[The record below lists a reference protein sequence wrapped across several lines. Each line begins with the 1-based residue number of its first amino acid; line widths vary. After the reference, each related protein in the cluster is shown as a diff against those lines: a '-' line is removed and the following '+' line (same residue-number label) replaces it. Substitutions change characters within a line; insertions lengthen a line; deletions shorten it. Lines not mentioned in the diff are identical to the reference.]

1 MNDRRKQRVFA
12 ISTIVGLALMTA
24 CNNPP
29 PSDQHLQEQAAQA
42 TENAKQASKEAL
54 AQARVAAANAE
65 QTVNDVAAGVK
76 QGMDSKTPA
85 DNARIDLN
93 GASEADLTSLPGISV
108 VKARQII
115 QNRPYTSTHDLVKS
129 GVLTRASVRR
139 DRFQGDGALRRE
151 SQPLRTHLFCRI
163 RLVLTR
169 HPGLN

>member
-1 MNDRRKQRVFA
+1 MTVQGNKRVLA
-12 ISTIVGLALMTA
+12 ISTIVGLTLLGG

-29 PSDQHLQEQAAQA
+29 PSDQHLQDQAAQA

-76 QGMDSKTPA
+76 QGLDTKTPA
-85 DNARIDLN
+85 DSTRIDLN
-93 GASEADLTSLPGISV
+93 NASEADLTSLPGVSV

-129 GVLTRASVRR
+129 GVLTEHQFEAIAGKVTVR
-139 DRFQGDGALRRE
+139 
-151 SQPLRTHLFCRI
+151 
-163 RLVLTR
+163 
-169 HPGLN
+169 

>member
-1 MNDRRKQRVFA
+1 MTVQGNKRVLA
-12 ISTIVGLALMTA
+12 ISTIVGLAFLA
-24 CNNPP
+24 GCNNPP

-76 QGMDSKTPA
+76 QGIGTKTAADS
-85 DNARIDLN
+85 ARIDLN
-93 GASEADLTSLPGISV
+93 NASETDLTSLPGVSV

-129 GVLTRASVRR
+129 GVLTEHQFDQIAPKV
-139 DRFQGDGALRRE
+139 
-151 SQPLRTHLFCRI
+151 TVH
-163 RLVLTR
+163 
-169 HPGLN
+169 

>member
-1 MNDRRKQRVFA
+1 MDVQGKKRLLA
-12 ISTIVGLALMTA
+12 ISTIVGLAFLAA

-29 PSDQHLQEQAAQA
+29 PSDQHLQEQAAQT

-76 QGMDSKTPA
+76 QGLNSKTPA

-115 QNRPYTSTHDLVKS
+115 QHRPYTSTHDLVTS
-129 GVLTRASVRR
+129 GVLTEHQFDDVAPKV
-139 DRFQGDGALRRE
+139 
-151 SQPLRTHLFCRI
+151 TVH
-163 RLVLTR
+163 
-169 HPGLN
+169 

>member
-1 MNDRRKQRVFA
+1 MSDRRKQRVFA
-12 ISTIVGLALMTA
+12 ISTIVGIALMTA

-76 QGMDSKTPA
+76 QGMDSKTAA

-93 GASEADLTSLPGISV
+93 SASEADLTSLPGISV

-129 GVLTRASVRR
+129 GVLTEHQFDEIAPKV
-139 DRFQGDGALRRE
+139 
-151 SQPLRTHLFCRI
+151 TVH
-163 RLVLTR
+163 
-169 HPGLN
+169 

>member
-1 MNDRRKQRVFA
+1 MNVQGKQRVLA
-12 ISTIVGLALMTA
+12 ISTVVGLALLAA

-76 QGMDSKTPA
+76 QGLDTKTPA
-85 DNARIDLN
+85 DSARIDLN

-115 QNRPYTSTHDLVKS
+115 QHRPYTSTHDLVKS
-129 GVLTRASVRR
+129 GLLTERQFDDIAPKV
-139 DRFQGDGALRRE
+139 
-151 SQPLRTHLFCRI
+151 TVH
-163 RLVLTR
+163 
-169 HPGLN
+169 

>member
-1 MNDRRKQRVFA
+1 MNVPGKQRVLA
-12 ISTIVGLALMTA
+12 LSTVVGLALLAA

-76 QGMDSKTPA
+76 QGLDTKTSADS
-85 DNARIDLN
+85 ARVDLN

-115 QNRPYTSTHDLVKS
+115 QHRPYTSPHDLVSS
-129 GVLTRASVRR
+129 GVLSEHQ
-139 DRFQGDGALRRE
+139 FQEIA
-151 SQPLRTHLFCRI
+151 PKVTVH
-163 RLVLTR
+163 
-169 HPGLN
+169 